1 MRFITFGRKNQQ
13 RIGLMGPHDQII
25 DVVEITRRYLRGGN
39 PPYLASMQAFIEA
52 GSKALQAAKKAEKYV
67 AGKNVEE
74 QKKLARA
81 DALLKS
87 SQAKLLSPI
96 PWPRKNVIMLG
107 IN

>member
-13 RIGLMGPHDQII
+13 RIGLMGPQDQII
-25 DVVEITRRYLRGGN
+25 DVAEITRRYLRGGN

-81 DALLKS
+81 GGLLKS
-87 SQAKLLSPI
+87 NQAKLLAPI
-96 PWPRKNVIMLG
+96 PWPRKT
-107 IN
+107 